1 MSLNERVNLI
11 LELNISIPS
20 RGKKDNKIYEVEF
33 FLPVRYCTR
42 CRSRH
47 TTTIQLYR
55 GCRDMNLRK
64 ANCNNDM
71 GADKNVNIIY
81 DIQK

>member
-1 MSLNERVNLI
+1 MRLS
-11 LELNISIPS
+11 S
-20 RGKKDNKIYEVEF
+20 F
-33 FLPVRYCTR
+33 FLCWCTLAIDLFSIDNNTF
-42 CRSRH
+42 CE
-47 TTTIQLYR
+47 R

-81 DIQK
+81 DIQE